1 MRIAGLATLTALAV
15 LALGQPALA
24 QQTVRPGSLAVVAP
38 ERVLAV
44 DPADRTLGRDDA
56 PVTLTAYLS
65 TVCGHCATWHEADFP
80 EIKRRLIDTGQV
92 RVVWRDLPTSPPQ
105 LALAGAVLARCA
117 APEHYDDAL
126 GALFRGQAT
135 YLQSGNVDGW
145 LIAAATAA
153 DLPLDQAQA
162 CVSDD
167 ARYAEIETR
176 ARQASSLG
184 VRSTPTLFVDGVV
197 TSARTADE
205 IEAAIAGRPR
215 PAPPSAD

>member
-1 MRIAGLATLTALAV
+1 MRAGLATLAALAV

-24 QQTVRPGSLAVVAP
+24 QQTVRPGSPPMAAP

-65 TVCGHCATWHEADFP
+65 TVCGHCADWHEADFP

-92 RVVWRDLPTSPPQ
+92 RVVWRDLPTNPPE

-135 YLQSGNVDGW
+135 YLRSGNVDGW
-145 LIAAATAA
+145 LISAATAA

-162 CVSDD
+162 CVNDD
-167 ARYAEIETR
+167 SRYAEIETR

-184 VRSTPTLFVDGVV
+184 VRSTPTLFLDGVV
-197 TSARTADE
+197 TPARTADE
-205 IEAAIAGRPR
+205 IEAAIVGRPR
-215 PAPPSAD
+215 PATLSAD

>member
-15 LALGQPALA
+15 LALGQPTLA
-24 QQTVRPGSLAVVAP
+24 QQTVRPGSLAMAAP

-92 RVVWRDLPTSPPQ
+92 RVVWRDLPTNPPE
-105 LALAGAVLARCA
+105 LAFAGAVLARCA
-117 APEHYDDAL
+117 APEHYDEAL

-145 LIAAATAA
+145 LISAATAA

-167 ARYAEIETR
+167 SRYTEIETR

-184 VRSTPTLFVDGVV
+184 VRSTPTLFLDGVV

-205 IEAAIAGRPR
+205 IEASIAGRPR

>member
-1 MRIAGLATLTALAV
+1 MRVPGFAALAALAV

-24 QQTVRPGSLAVVAP
+24 QQTVRPAPPPMAAP

-80 EIKRRLIDTGQV
+80 EIKRRLIDTGQL
-92 RVVWRDLPTSPPQ
+92 RVVWRDLPTNPPQ

-117 APEHYDDAL
+117 APERYDDAL

-135 YLQSGNVDGW
+135 YLQGGNVDGW
-145 LIAAATAA
+145 LISAATAA
-153 DLPLDQAQA
+153 DLPLDQARA

-167 ARYAEIETR
+167 ARYTEIETR

-184 VRSTPTLFVDGVV
+184 VRSTPTLFLDGVV

-215 PAPPSAD
+215 PASPSAD

>member
-24 QQTVRPGSLAVVAP
+24 QQTVRPGSLAMAAP

-92 RVVWRDLPTSPPQ
+92 RVVWRDLPTNPPE
-105 LALAGAVLARCA
+105 LAFAGAVLARCA
-117 APEHYDDAL
+117 APEHYDEAL

-145 LIAAATAA
+145 LISAATAA

-167 ARYAEIETR
+167 ARYTEIETR

-184 VRSTPTLFVDGVV
+184 VRSTPTLFLDGVV

-205 IEAAIAGRPR
+205 IEASIAGRPR

>member
-24 QQTVRPGSLAVVAP
+24 QQTVRPGSLAMAAP

-80 EIKRRLIDTGQV
+80 EIKRRLIDTGLV
-92 RVVWRDLPTSPPQ
+92 RVVWRDLPTNPPE
-105 LALAGAVLARCA
+105 LAFAGAVLARCA
-117 APEHYDDAL
+117 APEHYDEAL

-145 LIAAATAA
+145 LISAATAA

-167 ARYAEIETR
+167 SRYTEIETR

-184 VRSTPTLFVDGVV
+184 VRSTPTLFLDGVV

-205 IEAAIAGRPR
+205 IEASIAGRPR

>member
-1 MRIAGLATLTALAV
+1 MRVAGLATLTALAV

-24 QQTVRPGSLAVVAP
+24 QQAVRPAPPPMAAP
-38 ERVLAV
+38 ERVLAG

-65 TVCGHCATWHEADFP
+65 TVCGHCAAWHEADFP

-92 RVVWRDLPTSPPQ
+92 RVVWRDLPTTPPE

-145 LIAAATAA
+145 LISAATAA

-176 ARQASSLG
+176 AHQASSLG
-184 VRSTPTLFVDGVV
+184 VRSTPTLFLDGVI
-197 TSARTADE
+197 TRARTADE
-205 IEAAIAGRPR
+205 IEAAISGRPR

>member
-1 MRIAGLATLTALAV
+1 MRVAGLAPLTALAV

-24 QQTVRPGSLAVVAP
+24 QQAVRPAPPPMAAP

-44 DPADRTLGRDDA
+44 DPADRTLGREDA

-65 TVCGHCATWHEADFP
+65 TVCSHCATWHEADFP

-92 RVVWRDLPTSPPQ
+92 RVVWRDLPTNPPE

-145 LIAAATAA
+145 LISAATAA
-153 DLPLDQAQA
+153 ELPLDQAQA

-184 VRSTPTLFVDGVV
+184 VRSTPTLFLDGVV

-205 IEAAIAGRPR
+205 IEAAIAGQPR

>member
-24 QQTVRPGSLAVVAP
+24 QQTARPAPPPMAAP

-65 TVCGHCATWHEADFP
+65 TVCGHCAVCHEADFP
-80 EIKRRLIDTGQV
+80 AIKRRLIDTGQV
-92 RVVWRDLPTSPPQ
+92 RVVWRDLPTNPPE

-145 LIAAATAA
+145 LISAATAA
-153 DLPLDQAQA
+153 KLPLDQAQA

-167 ARYAEIETR
+167 SRYDEIETR

-184 VRSTPTLFVDGVV
+184 VRSTPTLFLDGVV
-197 TSARTADE
+197 TRARTADE